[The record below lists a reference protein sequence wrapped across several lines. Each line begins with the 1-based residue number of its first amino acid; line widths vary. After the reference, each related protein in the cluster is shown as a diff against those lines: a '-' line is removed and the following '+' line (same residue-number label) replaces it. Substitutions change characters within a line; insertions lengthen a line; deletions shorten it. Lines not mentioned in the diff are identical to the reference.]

1 MEGNMKAF
9 SFDSVLLDK
18 IKTPSLVAKTSF
30 ATLPQVVKLV
40 DTFKT
45 KALKENQTFYRNILE
60 SDSEVTARKAYD
72 QFFGTLTRL
81 NAFYTAKYVDVLD
94 ENLKQLK
101 NEGDSRLINV
111 VNDYLKDFNGND
123 ILMEREMTQFVLD
136 DEIPC
141 SKNILT
147 SILHFFGD
155 NFYELSEEDARKL
168 LEITTNNQSKIIKR
182 AKAEIID
189 ADPDDIE
196 VKDLSRT
203 PDIFVGN
210 TSTVSFHKEDINK
223 CIEIVKSVRDDLEAN
238 LENARLINK
247 EYKKL
252 LNKVIQ
258 YRNSTK
264 IRVNSD
270 DYIRK
275 IERIIISMISEIWTY
290 HLTVY
295 AIKAQYICNNY
306 YQAKGILARISMMAN
321 EEFVDDT
328 VESVAVESTKF
339 LKEEAFKFTKLT
351 DAEILMNHITD
362 MKHNDLIM
370 DCCIKEAMILA
381 EGVDVENRLAA
392 LHEGAWDK
400 VKEFFNKIKEF
411 VMNLFDKVANWFDKF
426 FKSNKEY
433 IEKYKDQIDKQ
444 TAGFTTV
451 NMPNYKDGLARI
463 QENIT
468 PQFDAVINSAT
479 GMGDKDEDVDTAIN
493 NFRRTLIK
501 DYKDNDEWK
510 ESCNDYFKGG
520 KDSDKDYSANEINIR
535 YLADRVLE
543 IPKIV
548 DGLKKDKTT
557 AEQLFKSLESAI
569 AKAAAQD
576 NQNVKANANK
586 VQTDAKGTE
595 NKAIGST
602 TNTPSSLGTGNNN
615 AGSGPKVGGGT
626 TNTAE
631 SILYLYGDVFTEL
644 EIVQSN
650 TTTSNGNNGSNI
662 TSAGNATI
670 DKVKDGSVGPKV
682 AAKAQK
688 LCNKIASTYSTYYQ
702 CKYQMA
708 EKIMSDY
715 MKIIK
720 VHVSAYVNANNDAEK
735 AQENS

>member
-45 KALKENQTFYRNILE
+45 KALKETQTFYRNILE

-94 ENLKQLK
+94 DNLKRLN

-111 VNDYLKDFNGND
+111 VNEYLKDFNNND
-123 ILMEREMTQFVLD
+123 ILMEREMTQFKLD

-203 PDIFVGN
+203 PDIFVGE
-210 TSTVSFHKEDINK
+210 TTTKSFHKECVGK

-238 LENARLINK
+238 LDNARLINK

-306 YQAKGILARISMMAN
+306 YQAKGVLARISMMAN

-328 VESVAVESTKF
+328 VEAVAVESTKF

-381 EGVDVENRLAA
+381 EGVDVENRLMAV
-392 LHEGAWDK
+392 HEGAWDK
-400 VKEFFNKIKEF
+400 VKEFFNKIKTF
-411 VMNLFDKVANWFDKF
+411 VMNLFDKVSNWFDKF

-433 IEKYKDQIDKQ
+433 IEKYKDQIDKP

-451 NMPNYKDGLARI
+451 NMPDYAKGLERI
-463 QENIT
+463 MKPTTVQFSAVFGKEISTDKENDDIEAAVNT
-468 PQFDAVINSAT
+468 FRKSLLPDDANAY
-479 GMGDKDEDVDTAIN
+479 DPAKN
-493 NFRRTLIK
+493 
-501 DYKDNDEWK
+501 EWK
-510 ESCNDYFKGG
+510 EACNNYFTGG
-520 KDSDKDYSANEINIR
+520 ENSEKDYSPQDLNMR
-535 YLADRVLE
+535 TLADRILK
-543 IPKIV
+543 IPNLV
-548 DGLKKDKTT
+548 ENLKRDKTAT
-557 AEQLFKSLESAI
+557 ENGFKALESAI
-569 AKAAAQD
+569 NKQVSTL
-576 NQNVKANANK
+576 NNPPPANETK
-586 VQTDAKGTE
+586 QE
-595 NKAIGST
+595 NT
-602 TNTPSSLGTGNNN
+602 
-615 AGSGPKVGGGT
+615 
-626 TNTAE
+626 
-631 SILYLYGDVFTEL
+631 YLYGDVFAEGPGMTMDTNNAA
-644 EIVQSN
+644 SPASPTTS
-650 TTTSNGNNGSNI
+650 TTTTNGSIADASN
-662 TSAGNATI
+662 SAKATAATQ
-670 DKVKDGSVGPKV
+670 DKKG
-682 AAKAQK
+682 ATNAQK
-688 LCNKIASTYSTYYQ
+688 LVNKFASTVSTYYQ

-720 VHVSAYVNANNDAEK
+720 AHVSAYVNANNDSEK

>member
-30 ATLPQVVKLV
+30 ATLPQVVRLV

-94 ENLKQLK
+94 DNLKRLN

-111 VNDYLKDFNGND
+111 VNEYLKDFNNND
-123 ILMEREMTQFVLD
+123 ILMEREMTQFILD

-203 PDIFVGN
+203 PDIFVGE
-210 TSTVSFHKEDINK
+210 TTTKSFHKECVGK

-238 LENARLINK
+238 LDNARLINK

-306 YQAKGILARISMMAN
+306 YQAKGVLARISMMAN

-328 VESVAVESTKF
+328 VEAVAVESTKF

-400 VKEFFNKIKEF
+400 VKEFFNKIKTF

-433 IEKYKDQIDKQ
+433 IEKYKDQIDKP

-451 NMPNYKDGLARI
+451 NMPDYAKGLERI
-463 QENIT
+463 MKPTTVQFSAVFGKEISTDKENDDIEAAVNT
-468 PQFDAVINSAT
+468 FRKSLLPDDANAY
-479 GMGDKDEDVDTAIN
+479 DPAKN
-493 NFRRTLIK
+493 
-501 DYKDNDEWK
+501 EWK
-510 ESCNDYFKGG
+510 EACNNYFTGG
-520 KDSDKDYSANEINIR
+520 ENSEKDYSPQDLNMR
-535 YLADRVLE
+535 TLADRILK
-543 IPKIV
+543 IPNLV
-548 DGLKKDKTT
+548 ENLKRDKTAT
-557 AEQLFKSLESAI
+557 ENGFKALESAI
-569 AKAAAQD
+569 NKQVSTL
-576 NQNVKANANK
+576 NNPPPANETK
-586 VQTDAKGTE
+586 QE
-595 NKAIGST
+595 NT
-602 TNTPSSLGTGNNN
+602 
-615 AGSGPKVGGGT
+615 
-626 TNTAE
+626 
-631 SILYLYGDVFTEL
+631 YLYGDVFAEGPGMTMDTNNAA
-644 EIVQSN
+644 SPASPATS
-650 TTTSNGNNGSNI
+650 TTTTNGSIADASN
-662 TSAGNATI
+662 SAKATAATQ
-670 DKVKDGSVGPKV
+670 DKKG
-682 AAKAQK
+682 ATNAQK
-688 LCNKIASTYSTYYQ
+688 LVNKFASTVSTYYQ

-720 VHVSAYVNANNDAEK
+720 AHVSAYVNANNDSEK

>member
-18 IKTPSLVAKTSF
+18 INTPSLVAKTSF
-30 ATLPQVVKLV
+30 ATLPQVVRLV

-94 ENLKQLK
+94 DNLKRLN

-111 VNDYLKDFNGND
+111 VNEYLKDFNNND
-123 ILMEREMTQFVLD
+123 ILMEREMTQFILD

-203 PDIFVGN
+203 PDIFVGE
-210 TSTVSFHKEDINK
+210 TTTRSFHKECVGK

-238 LENARLINK
+238 LDNARLINK

-264 IRVNSD
+264 IRINSD

-306 YQAKGILARISMMAN
+306 NQAKGVLARISMMAN

-328 VESVAVESTKF
+328 VEAVAVESTKF

-381 EGVDVENRLAA
+381 EGVDVEARLTAV
-392 LHEGAWDK
+392 HEGAWDK
-400 VKEFFNKIKEF
+400 VKEFFNKIKTF
-411 VMNLFDKVANWFDKF
+411 VMALFDKVSNWFDKF
-426 FKSNKEY
+426 FKSNKDY
-433 IEKYKDQIDKQ
+433 IEKYKDQIDKP

-451 NMPNYKDGLARI
+451 NMPNYKEGLNRI
-463 QENIT
+463 QAAPNINFNGVISTANGMPENA
-468 PQFDAVINSAT
+468 DVDKVINDFRKT
-479 GMGDKDEDVDTAIN
+479 IIN
-493 NFRRTLIK
+493 E
-501 DYKDNDEWK
+501 YKDDDDWK
-510 ESCNDYFKGG
+510 ETCNNYFKGG
-520 KDSDKDYSANEINIR
+520 KDSDKDYSANEISIR
-535 YLADRVLE
+535 ELANQVLN

-548 DGLKKDKTT
+548 DNIKKDKSTSD
-557 AEQLFKSLESAI
+557 QLFKSLESAI
-569 AKAAAQD
+569 NKAASQQPA
-576 NQNVKANANK
+576 A
-586 VQTDAKGTE
+586 
-595 NKAIGST
+595 ST
-602 TNTPSSLGTGNNN
+602 TPADSANTSSTTSTPSTPAASPAQGAQHNST
-615 AGSGPKVGGGT
+615 
-626 TNTAE
+626 
-631 SILYLYGDVFTEL
+631 YLYGDVFS
-644 EIVQSN
+644 EIEIN
-650 TTTSNGNNGSNI
+650 KTNAPAAGATGSNSASI
-662 TSAGNATI
+662 TASGNQTI
-670 DKVKDGSVGPKV
+670 DNVKNGGVDSKTAVN
-682 AAKAQK
+682 AQK
-688 LCNKIASTYSTYYQ
+688 IVNRIASTYSTYMQ

-720 VHVSAYVNANNDAEK
+720 AHVSAYVNANNDSEK
-735 AQENS
+735 AQQSN

>member
-94 ENLKQLK
+94 DNLKRLN

-111 VNDYLKDFNGND
+111 VNEYLKDFNNND
-123 ILMEREMTQFVLD
+123 ILMEREMTQFILD

-203 PDIFVGN
+203 PDIFVGE
-210 TSTVSFHKEDINK
+210 TTTKSFHKECVGK

-238 LENARLINK
+238 LDNARLINK

-306 YQAKGILARISMMAN
+306 YQAKGVLARISMMAN

-328 VESVAVESTKF
+328 VEAVAVESTKF

-400 VKEFFNKIKEF
+400 VKEFFNKIKTF
-411 VMNLFDKVANWFDKF
+411 VMALFDKVSNWFDKF
-426 FKSNKEY
+426 FKSNKDY
-433 IEKYKDQIDKQ
+433 IEKYKDQIDKP

-451 NMPNYKDGLARI
+451 NMPNYKEGLNRI
-463 QENIT
+463 QAAPNIN
-468 PQFDAVINSAT
+468 FNGVINTAS
-479 GMGDKDEDVDTAIN
+479 GMAENADVDKVIN
-493 NFRRTLIK
+493 DFRKTIINE
-501 DYKDNDEWK
+501 YKDDDDWK
-510 ESCNDYFKGG
+510 ETCNNYFKGG
-520 KDSDKDYSANEINIR
+520 KDSDKDYSANEISIR
-535 YLADRVLE
+535 ELANQVLN

-548 DGLKKDKTT
+548 DNIKKDKSTSD
-557 AEQLFKSLESAI
+557 QMFKSLESAI
-569 AKAAAQD
+569 NKAASQQPA
-576 NQNVKANANK
+576 
-586 VQTDAKGTE
+586 
-595 NKAIGST
+595 ST
-602 TNTPSSLGTGNNN
+602 PADSSNTSSTPSAPASTPAAPAAAPAQGAQHNST
-615 AGSGPKVGGGT
+615 
-626 TNTAE
+626 
-631 SILYLYGDVFTEL
+631 YLYGDVFS
-644 EIVQSN
+644 EIE
-650 TTTSNGNNGSNI
+650 NNKTNAPAAGATGSNSASI
-662 TSAGNATI
+662 TASGNQTI
-670 DKVKDGSVGPKV
+670 DNVKNGGVD
-682 AAKAQK
+682 AKTAVNAQK
-688 LCNKIASTYSTYYQ
+688 IVNRIASTYSTYMQ

-720 VHVSAYVNANNDAEK
+720 AHVSAYVNANNNSEK
-735 AQENS
+735 AQQSN

>member
-9 SFDSVLLDK
+9 SFDSILLDK

-30 ATLPQVVKLV
+30 ATLPQVVRLV

-94 ENLKQLK
+94 ENIKRLN
-101 NEGDSRLINV
+101 NEGDSRLISV
-111 VNDYLKDFNGND
+111 VNEYLKDFNNND
-123 ILMEREMTQFVLD
+123 ILMEREMTQFILD

-203 PDIFVGN
+203 PDIFVGD
-210 TSTVSFHKEDINK
+210 TTTRSFHKECVGK

-238 LENARLINK
+238 LDNARLINK

-306 YQAKGILARISMMAN
+306 YQAKGVLARISMMAN

-328 VESVAVESTKF
+328 VEAVAVESTKF

-400 VKEFFNKIKEF
+400 VKEFFNKIKTF
-411 VMNLFDKVANWFDKF
+411 VMALFDKVSNWFDKF
-426 FKSNKEY
+426 FKSNKDY
-433 IEKYKDQIDKQ
+433 IEKYKDQIDKP

-451 NMPNYKDGLARI
+451 NMPNYKEGLNRI
-463 QENIT
+463 QAAPNINFNGVISTANGMPENA
-468 PQFDAVINSAT
+468 DVDKVINDFRKT
-479 GMGDKDEDVDTAIN
+479 IIN
-493 NFRRTLIK
+493 E
-501 DYKDNDEWK
+501 YKDDDDWK
-510 ESCNDYFKGG
+510 ETCNNYFKGG
-520 KDSDKDYSANEINIR
+520 KDSDKDYSANEISIR
-535 YLADRVLE
+535 ELANQVLN

-548 DGLKKDKTT
+548 DNIKKDKSTSD
-557 AEQLFKSLESAI
+557 QMFKSLESAI
-569 AKAAAQD
+569 NKAASQQPAP
-576 NQNVKANANK
+576 
-586 VQTDAKGTE
+586 QTQETKE
-595 NKAIGST
+595 ST
-602 TNTPSSLGTGNNN
+602 
-615 AGSGPKVGGGT
+615 
-626 TNTAE
+626 
-631 SILYLYGDVFTEL
+631 YLYGDVFIEL
-644 EIVQSN
+644 DIQ
-650 TTTSNGNNGSNI
+650 TTNAPAPGSTGGNSASI
-662 TSAGNATI
+662 TASGNQTI
-670 DKVKDGSVGPKV
+670 DNVKNGGVDSKTAVN
-682 AAKAQK
+682 AQK
-688 LCNKIASTYSTYYQ
+688 IVNRIASTYSTYLQ

-720 VHVSAYVNANNDAEK
+720 VHVSAYVNANNDSEK
-735 AQENS
+735 AQQSN

>member
-30 ATLPQVVKLV
+30 ATLPQVVRLV

-94 ENLKQLK
+94 DNLKRLN

-111 VNDYLKDFNGND
+111 VNEYLKDFNNND
-123 ILMEREMTQFVLD
+123 ILMEREMTQFILD

-182 AKAEIID
+182 AKAKIID

-203 PDIFVGN
+203 PDIFVGE
-210 TSTVSFHKEDINK
+210 TTTRSFHKECVGK

-238 LENARLINK
+238 LDNVRLINK

-306 YQAKGILARISMMAN
+306 YQAKGVLARISMMAN

-328 VESVAVESTKF
+328 VEAVAVESTKF

-381 EGVDVENRLAA
+381 EGVDVEARLTAV
-392 LHEGAWDK
+392 HEGAWDK
-400 VKEFFNKIKEF
+400 VKEFFNKIKTF
-411 VMNLFDKVANWFDKF
+411 VMNLFTKVENWFDKF
-426 FKSNKEY
+426 FKSNKDY
-433 IEKYKDQIDKQ
+433 IEKYKDQINKP

-451 NMPNYKDGLARI
+451 NMANYKDGLVRI
-463 QENIT
+463 QT
-468 PQFDAVINSAT
+468 PKVPNFNAVISDNVMNA
-479 GMGDKDEDVDTAIN
+479 GEDNTALEKVIDDFRKTLVD
-493 NFRRTLIK
+493 
-501 DYKDNDEWK
+501 DYKPGDEWK
-510 ESCNDYFKGG
+510 EACNNFFKGG
-520 KDSDKDYSANEINIR
+520 KDSERDYSTNEINIVD
-535 YLADRVLE
+535 LSNKVLE

-548 DGLKKDKTT
+548 DGIKKDKATSD
-557 AEQLFKSLESAI
+557 QLYKSLEAAI
-569 AKAAAQD
+569 NRLANATPKTESVYLYNENVFTEDTGAVINNTGSTAPGTTAAQSANSAD
-576 NQNVKANANK
+576 ITKAGNDTIKTVNDKANADK
-586 VQTDAKGTE
+586 PD
-595 NKAIGST
+595 NKAG
-602 TNTPSSLGTGNNN
+602 
-615 AGSGPKVGGGT
+615 
-626 TNTAE
+626 
-631 SILYLYGDVFTEL
+631 
-644 EIVQSN
+644 VQ
-650 TTTSNGNNGSNI
+650 
-662 TSAGNATI
+662 
-670 DKVKDGSVGPKV
+670 
-682 AAKAQK
+682 AQK
-688 LCNKIASTYSTYYQ
+688 VINKMASTMSTYYQ

-720 VHVSAYVNANNDAEK
+720 AHVSAYVNANNDSEK
-735 AQENS
+735 AQQSN

>member
-94 ENLKQLK
+94 DNLKRLN

-111 VNDYLKDFNGND
+111 VNEYLKDFNNND
-123 ILMEREMTQFVLD
+123 ILMEREMTQFILD

-203 PDIFVGN
+203 PDIFVGE
-210 TSTVSFHKEDINK
+210 TTTKSFHKECVGK
-223 CIEIVKSVRDDLEAN
+223 CIEIVRSVRDDLEAN
-238 LENARLINK
+238 LDNARLINK

-306 YQAKGILARISMMAN
+306 YQAKGVLARISMMAN

-328 VESVAVESTKF
+328 VEAVAVESTKF

-381 EGVDVENRLAA
+381 EGVDVEARLTAV
-392 LHEGAWDK
+392 HEGAWDK
-400 VKEFFNKIKEF
+400 VKEFFNKIKTF
-411 VMNLFDKVANWFDKF
+411 VMALFDKVSNWFDKF
-426 FKSNKEY
+426 FKSNKDY
-433 IEKYKDQIDKQ
+433 IEKYKDQIDKP

-451 NMPNYKDGLARI
+451 NMPNYKEGLNRI
-463 QENIT
+463 QAAPNINFNGVISTANGMPENV
-468 PQFDAVINSAT
+468 DVDKVINDFRKT
-479 GMGDKDEDVDTAIN
+479 IIN
-493 NFRRTLIK
+493 E
-501 DYKDNDEWK
+501 YKDDDDWK
-510 ESCNDYFKGG
+510 ETCNNYFKGG
-520 KDSDKDYSANEINIR
+520 KDSDKDYSANEISIR
-535 YLADRVLE
+535 ELANQVLN

-548 DGLKKDKTT
+548 DNIKKDKSTSD
-557 AEQLFKSLESAI
+557 QMFKSLESAI
-569 AKAAAQD
+569 NKAASQQPAP
-576 NQNVKANANK
+576 
-586 VQTDAKGTE
+586 QTQETKE
-595 NKAIGST
+595 ST
-602 TNTPSSLGTGNNN
+602 
-615 AGSGPKVGGGT
+615 
-626 TNTAE
+626 
-631 SILYLYGDVFTEL
+631 YLYGDVFSEFEL
-644 EIVQSN
+644 NQTN
-650 TTTSNGNNGSNI
+650 APAPGATGSNSASI
-662 TSAGNATI
+662 TASGNQTI
-670 DKVKDGSVGPKV
+670 DNVKNGGVD
-682 AAKAQK
+682 AKTAVNAQK
-688 LCNKIASTYSTYYQ
+688 IVNRIASTYSTYLQ

-720 VHVSAYVNANNDAEK
+720 AHVSAYVNANNDSEK
-735 AQENS
+735 AQQSN

>member
-18 IKTPSLVAKTSF
+18 INTPSLVAKTSF
-30 ATLPQVVKLV
+30 ATLPQVVRLV

-94 ENLKQLK
+94 DNLKRLN

-111 VNDYLKDFNGND
+111 VNEYLKDFNNND

-203 PDIFVGN
+203 PDIFVGE
-210 TSTVSFHKEDINK
+210 TTTRSFHKECVGK
-223 CIEIVKSVRDDLEAN
+223 CIEIVKSVCDDLEAN
-238 LENARLINK
+238 LDNARLINK

-306 YQAKGILARISMMAN
+306 YQAKGVLARISMMAN

-328 VESVAVESTKF
+328 VEAVAVESTKF

-381 EGVDVENRLAA
+381 EGVDVEARLTAV
-392 LHEGAWDK
+392 HEGAWDK
-400 VKEFFNKIKEF
+400 VKEFFNKIKTF
-411 VMNLFDKVANWFDKF
+411 VMALFDKVSNWFDKF
-426 FKSNKEY
+426 FKSNKDY
-433 IEKYKDQIDKQ
+433 IEKYKDQIDKP

-451 NMPNYKDGLARI
+451 NMPNYKEGLNRI
-463 QENIT
+463 QAAPNINFNGVISTANGMPENA
-468 PQFDAVINSAT
+468 DVDKVINDFRKT
-479 GMGDKDEDVDTAIN
+479 IIN
-493 NFRRTLIK
+493 E
-501 DYKDNDEWK
+501 YKDDDDWK
-510 ESCNDYFKGG
+510 ETCNNYFKGG
-520 KDSDKDYSANEINIR
+520 KDSDKDYSANEISIR
-535 YLADRVLE
+535 ELANQVLN

-548 DGLKKDKTT
+548 DNIKKDKSTSD
-557 AEQLFKSLESAI
+557 QLFKSLESAI
-569 AKAAAQD
+569 NKAASQQPASTP
-576 NQNVKANANK
+576 
-586 VQTDAKGTE
+586 TDSS
-595 NKAIGST
+595 N
-602 TNTPSSLGTGNNN
+602 TNSTPSAPTSTPAVPAAAPAQGAQHNST
-615 AGSGPKVGGGT
+615 
-626 TNTAE
+626 
-631 SILYLYGDVFTEL
+631 YLYGDVFS
-644 EIVQSN
+644 EIEIN
-650 TTTSNGNNGSNI
+650 KTNAPAAGATGSNSASI
-662 TSAGNATI
+662 TASGNQTI
-670 DKVKDGSVGPKV
+670 DNVKNGGVDSKTAVN
-682 AAKAQK
+682 AQK
-688 LCNKIASTYSTYYQ
+688 IVNRIASTYSTYMQ

-720 VHVSAYVNANNDAEK
+720 AHVSAYVNANNDSEK
-735 AQENS
+735 AQQAN

>member
-94 ENLKQLK
+94 DNLKRLN

-111 VNDYLKDFNGND
+111 VNEYLKDFNNND
-123 ILMEREMTQFVLD
+123 ILMEREMTQFILD

-203 PDIFVGN
+203 PDIFVGE
-210 TSTVSFHKEDINK
+210 TTTKSFHKECVGK

-238 LENARLINK
+238 LDNARLINK

-306 YQAKGILARISMMAN
+306 YQAKGVLARISMMAN

-328 VESVAVESTKF
+328 VEAVAVESTKF

-381 EGVDVENRLAA
+381 EGVDVEARLTAV
-392 LHEGAWDK
+392 HEGAWDK
-400 VKEFFNKIKEF
+400 VKEFFNKIKAF
-411 VMNLFDKVANWFDKF
+411 VVALFDKVSNWFDKF
-426 FKSNKEY
+426 FKSNKDY
-433 IEKYKDQIDKQ
+433 IEKYKDQIDKP

-451 NMPNYKDGLARI
+451 NMPNYKEGLNRI
-463 QENIT
+463 QAAPNINFNGVISTANGMPENA
-468 PQFDAVINSAT
+468 DVDKVINDFRKT
-479 GMGDKDEDVDTAIN
+479 IIN
-493 NFRRTLIK
+493 E
-501 DYKDNDEWK
+501 YKDDDDWK
-510 ESCNDYFKGG
+510 ETCNNYFKGG
-520 KDSDKDYSANEINIR
+520 KDSDKDYSANEISIR
-535 YLADRVLE
+535 ELANQVLN

-548 DGLKKDKTT
+548 DNIKKDKSTSD
-557 AEQLFKSLESAI
+557 QLFKSLESAI
-569 AKAAAQD
+569 NKAASQQPA
-576 NQNVKANANK
+576 A
-586 VQTDAKGTE
+586 
-595 NKAIGST
+595 ST
-602 TNTPSSLGTGNNN
+602 TPADSTNTSSTASTPSTPAAAPAQGAQHNST
-615 AGSGPKVGGGT
+615 
-626 TNTAE
+626 
-631 SILYLYGDVFTEL
+631 YLYGDVFS
-644 EIVQSN
+644 EIEIN
-650 TTTSNGNNGSNI
+650 KTNAPAAGATGSNSASI
-662 TSAGNATI
+662 TASGNQTI
-670 DKVKDGSVGPKV
+670 DNVKNGGVDSKTAVN
-682 AAKAQK
+682 AQK
-688 LCNKIASTYSTYYQ
+688 IVNRIASTYSTYMQ

-720 VHVSAYVNANNDAEK
+720 AHVSAYVNANNDSEK
-735 AQENS
+735 AQQAN

>member
-94 ENLKQLK
+94 DNLKRLN

-111 VNDYLKDFNGND
+111 VNEYLKDFNNND
-123 ILMEREMTQFVLD
+123 ILMEREMTQFILD

-203 PDIFVGN
+203 PDIFVGE
-210 TSTVSFHKEDINK
+210 TTTKSFHKECVGK
-223 CIEIVKSVRDDLEAN
+223 CIEIVRSVRDDLEAN
-238 LENARLINK
+238 LDNARLINK

-306 YQAKGILARISMMAN
+306 YQAKGVLARISMMAN

-328 VESVAVESTKF
+328 VEAVAVESTKF

-400 VKEFFNKIKEF
+400 VKEFFNKIKAF
-411 VMNLFDKVANWFDKF
+411 VVALFDKVSNWFDKF
-426 FKSNKEY
+426 FKSNKDY
-433 IEKYKDQIDKQ
+433 IEKYKDQIDKP

-451 NMPNYKDGLARI
+451 NMPNYKEGLNRI
-463 QENIT
+463 QAAPNINFNGVISTANGMPENA
-468 PQFDAVINSAT
+468 DVDKVINDFRKT
-479 GMGDKDEDVDTAIN
+479 IIN
-493 NFRRTLIK
+493 E
-501 DYKDNDEWK
+501 YKDDDDWK
-510 ESCNDYFKGG
+510 ETCNNYFKGG
-520 KDSDKDYSANEINIR
+520 KDSDKDYSANEISIR
-535 YLADRVLE
+535 ELANQVLN

-548 DGLKKDKTT
+548 DNIKKDKSTSD
-557 AEQLFKSLESAI
+557 QLFKSLESAI
-569 AKAAAQD
+569 NKAASQQPA
-576 NQNVKANANK
+576 A
-586 VQTDAKGTE
+586 
-595 NKAIGST
+595 ST
-602 TNTPSSLGTGNNN
+602 TPADSTNTSSTTSTPS
-615 AGSGPKVGGGT
+615 T
-626 TNTAE
+626 TAAAPAQGAQHNST
-631 SILYLYGDVFTEL
+631 YLYGDVFS
-644 EIVQSN
+644 EIEIN
-650 TTTSNGNNGSNI
+650 KTNAPAAGATGSNSASI
-662 TSAGNATI
+662 TASGNQTI
-670 DKVKDGSVGPKV
+670 DNVKNGGVD
-682 AAKAQK
+682 AKTAVNAQK
-688 LCNKIASTYSTYYQ
+688 IVNRIASTYSTYMQ

-720 VHVSAYVNANNDAEK
+720 AHVSAYVNANNDSEK
-735 AQENS
+735 AQQSN

>member
-94 ENLKQLK
+94 DNLKQLK

-238 LENARLINK
+238 LDNARLINK

-306 YQAKGILARISMMAN
+306 NQAKGVLARISMMAN

-328 VESVAVESTKF
+328 VEAVAVESTKF

-400 VKEFFNKIKEF
+400 VKEFFNKIKTF
-411 VMNLFDKVANWFDKF
+411 VMNLFDKVSNWFDKF

-433 IEKYKDQIDKQ
+433 IEKYKDQIDKP

-451 NMPNYKDGLARI
+451 NMPDYAKGLERI
-463 QENIT
+463 MKPTTVQFSAVFGKEISTDKENDDIEAAVNT
-468 PQFDAVINSAT
+468 FRKSLLPDDANAY
-479 GMGDKDEDVDTAIN
+479 DPAKN
-493 NFRRTLIK
+493 
-501 DYKDNDEWK
+501 EWK
-510 ESCNDYFKGG
+510 EACNNYFTGG
-520 KDSDKDYSANEINIR
+520 ENSEKDYSPQDLNMR
-535 YLADRVLE
+535 TLADRILK
-543 IPKIV
+543 IPNLV
-548 DGLKKDKTT
+548 ENLKRDKTAT
-557 AEQLFKSLESAI
+557 ENGFKALESAI
-569 AKAAAQD
+569 NKQVSTL
-576 NQNVKANANK
+576 NNPPPANETK
-586 VQTDAKGTE
+586 QE
-595 NKAIGST
+595 NT
-602 TNTPSSLGTGNNN
+602 
-615 AGSGPKVGGGT
+615 
-626 TNTAE
+626 
-631 SILYLYGDVFTEL
+631 YLYGDVFAEGPGMTMDTNNAA
-644 EIVQSN
+644 SPASPATS
-650 TTTSNGNNGSNI
+650 TTTTNGSIADASN
-662 TSAGNATI
+662 SAKATAATQ
-670 DKVKDGSVGPKV
+670 DKKG
-682 AAKAQK
+682 ATNAQK
-688 LCNKIASTYSTYYQ
+688 LVNKFASTVSTYYQ

-720 VHVSAYVNANNDAEK
+720 AHVSAYVNANNDSEK

>member
-30 ATLPQVVKLV
+30 ATLPQVVRLV

-94 ENLKQLK
+94 DNLKRLN

-111 VNDYLKDFNGND
+111 VNEYLKDFNNND

-203 PDIFVGN
+203 PDIFVGE
-210 TSTVSFHKEDINK
+210 TTTRSFHKECVGK

-238 LENARLINK
+238 LDNARLINK

-306 YQAKGILARISMMAN
+306 YQAKGVLARISMMAN

-328 VESVAVESTKF
+328 IEAVAVESTKF

-381 EGVDVENRLAA
+381 EGVDVEARLTAV
-392 LHEGAWDK
+392 HEGAWDK
-400 VKEFFNKIKEF
+400 VKEFFNKIKTF
-411 VMNLFDKVANWFDKF
+411 VMNLFDKVSNWFDKF
-426 FKSNKEY
+426 FKSNKDY
-433 IEKYKDQIDKQ
+433 IEKYKDQIDKP

-451 NMPNYKDGLARI
+451 NMPNYKEGLNRI
-463 QENIT
+463 QAAPNINFNGVISTANGMPENA
-468 PQFDAVINSAT
+468 DVDKVINDFRKT
-479 GMGDKDEDVDTAIN
+479 IIN
-493 NFRRTLIK
+493 E
-501 DYKDNDEWK
+501 YKDDDDWK
-510 ESCNDYFKGG
+510 ETCNNYFKGG
-520 KDSDKDYSANEINIR
+520 KDSDKDYSANEISIR
-535 YLADRVLE
+535 ELANQVLN

-548 DGLKKDKTT
+548 DNIKKDKSTSD
-557 AEQLFKSLESAI
+557 QLFKSLESAI
-569 AKAAAQD
+569 NKAASQQPA
-576 NQNVKANANK
+576 A
-586 VQTDAKGTE
+586 
-595 NKAIGST
+595 ST
-602 TNTPSSLGTGNNN
+602 TPTDSTNTSSTASTPSTPAAAPAQGAQHNST
-615 AGSGPKVGGGT
+615 
-626 TNTAE
+626 
-631 SILYLYGDVFTEL
+631 YLYGDVFS
-644 EIVQSN
+644 EIEIN
-650 TTTSNGNNGSNI
+650 KTNAPAAGATGSNSASI
-662 TSAGNATI
+662 TASGNQTI
-670 DKVKDGSVGPKV
+670 DNVKNGGVDSKTAVN
-682 AAKAQK
+682 AQK
-688 LCNKIASTYSTYYQ
+688 IVNRIASTYSTYMQ

-720 VHVSAYVNANNDAEK
+720 AHVSAYVNANNDSEK
-735 AQENS
+735 AQQAN

>member
-72 QFFGTLTRL
+72 QFFSTLTRL

-196 VKDLSRT
+196 VKDLSKT
-203 PDIFVGN
+203 PDIFVGS

-223 CIEIVKSVRDDLEAN
+223 CIETVKSVRDDLEAN
-238 LENARLINK
+238 LDNARLINK

-290 HLTVY
+290 HLTIY

-306 YQAKGILARISMMAN
+306 YQAKGVLARISMMAN

-328 VESVAVESTKF
+328 VEAVAVESTKF

-411 VMNLFDKVANWFDKF
+411 VMNLFDKVSNWFDKF

-433 IEKYKDQIDKQ
+433 IEKYKDQIDKP

-451 NMPNYKDGLARI
+451 NMPDYAKGLERI
-463 QENIT
+463 MKPTTVQFSAVFGKEISTDKENDDIEAAVNT
-468 PQFDAVINSAT
+468 FRKSLLPDDANAY
-479 GMGDKDEDVDTAIN
+479 DPAKN
-493 NFRRTLIK
+493 
-501 DYKDNDEWK
+501 EWK
-510 ESCNDYFKGG
+510 EACNNYFTGG
-520 KDSDKDYSANEINIR
+520 ENSEKDYSPQDLNMR
-535 YLADRVLE
+535 TLADRILK
-543 IPKIV
+543 IPNLV
-548 DGLKKDKTT
+548 ENLKRDKTAT
-557 AEQLFKSLESAI
+557 ENGFKALESAI
-569 AKAAAQD
+569 NKQVSTL
-576 NQNVKANANK
+576 NNPPPANETK
-586 VQTDAKGTE
+586 QE
-595 NKAIGST
+595 NT
-602 TNTPSSLGTGNNN
+602 
-615 AGSGPKVGGGT
+615 
-626 TNTAE
+626 
-631 SILYLYGDVFTEL
+631 YLYGDVFAEGPGMTMDTNNAA
-644 EIVQSN
+644 SPASPATS
-650 TTTSNGNNGSNI
+650 TTTTNGSIADASN
-662 TSAGNATI
+662 SAKATAATQ
-670 DKVKDGSVGPKV
+670 DKKG
-682 AAKAQK
+682 ATNAQK
-688 LCNKIASTYSTYYQ
+688 LVNKFASTVSTYYQ

-720 VHVSAYVNANNDAEK
+720 AHVSAYVNANNDSEK

>member
-238 LENARLINK
+238 LDNARLINK

-264 IRVNSD
+264 IHVNSD

-306 YQAKGILARISMMAN
+306 NQAKGVLARISMRAN

-328 VESVAVESTKF
+328 VEAVAVESTKF
-339 LKEEAFKFTKLT
+339 LKEESFKFTKLT

-400 VKEFFNKIKEF
+400 VKEFFNKIKTF
-411 VMNLFDKVANWFDKF
+411 VMNLFDKVSNWFDKF

-433 IEKYKDQIDKQ
+433 IEKYKDQISKP

-451 NMPNYKDGLARI
+451 NMPNYKEGLNRI
-463 QENIT
+463 QTPPNI
-468 PQFDAVINSAT
+468 QFDTVINTAT
-479 GMGDKDEDVDTAIN
+479 KMEENSDVDQVIN
-493 NFRRTLIK
+493 NFRKGIIS
-501 DYKDNDEWK
+501 DYKDTDEWK
-510 ESCNDYFKGG
+510 ETCNDYFQGG
-520 KDSDKDYSANEINIR
+520 KDSDKDYSANEISVSA
-535 YLADRVLE
+535 LAEQVLA

-548 DGLKKDKTT
+548 DNIKKDKATSDK
-557 AEQLFKSLESAI
+557 LFKSLDSAI
-569 AKAAAQD
+569 NKAASQQPA
-576 NQNVKANANK
+576 A
-586 VQTDAKGTE
+586 
-595 NKAIGST
+595 ST
-602 TNTPSSLGTGNNN
+602 TNTDSTN
-615 AGSGPKVGGGT
+615 AGSNTPATPAASPDGKV
-626 TNTAE
+626 E
-631 SILYLYGDVFTEL
+631 STYLYGDVFSEFEL
-644 EIVQSN
+644 NQTN
-650 TTTSNGNNGSNI
+650 APAPGTTGSNSAAI
-662 TSAGNATI
+662 TAAGNKTI
-670 DKVKDGSVGPKV
+670 DNVKNGGVDSKTAVN
-682 AAKAQK
+682 AQK
-688 LCNKIASTYSTYYQ
+688 IVNRIASTYSTYLQ
-702 CKYQMA
+702 CKYQTA

-720 VHVSAYVNANNDAEK
+720 AHVSAYVNANNDAEK

>member
-94 ENLKQLK
+94 ENIKRLN

-111 VNDYLKDFNGND
+111 VNEYLKDFNGND
-123 ILMEREMTQFVLD
+123 ILMEREMTQFILD

-203 PDIFVGN
+203 PDIFVGE
-210 TSTVSFHKEDINK
+210 TTTKSFHKECVGK
-223 CIEIVKSVRDDLEAN
+223 CIEIVRSVRDDLEAN
-238 LENARLINK
+238 LDNARLINK

-306 YQAKGILARISMMAN
+306 YQAKGVLARISMMAN

-328 VESVAVESTKF
+328 VEAVAVESTKF

-381 EGVDVENRLAA
+381 EGVDVEARLTAV
-392 LHEGAWDK
+392 HEGAWDK
-400 VKEFFNKIKEF
+400 VKEFFNKIKTF
-411 VMNLFDKVANWFDKF
+411 VMALFDKVSNWFDKF
-426 FKSNKEY
+426 FKSNKDY
-433 IEKYKDQIDKQ
+433 IEKYKDQIDKP

-451 NMPNYKDGLARI
+451 NMPNYKEGLNRI
-463 QENIT
+463 QAAPNINFNGVISTANGMPENA
-468 PQFDAVINSAT
+468 DVDKVINDFRKT
-479 GMGDKDEDVDTAIN
+479 IIN
-493 NFRRTLIK
+493 E
-501 DYKDNDEWK
+501 YKDDDDWK
-510 ESCNDYFKGG
+510 ETCNNYFKGG
-520 KDSDKDYSANEINIR
+520 KDSDKDYSANEISIR
-535 YLADRVLE
+535 ELANQVLN

-548 DGLKKDKTT
+548 DNIKKDKSTSD
-557 AEQLFKSLESAI
+557 QMFKSLESAI
-569 AKAAAQD
+569 NKAASQQPA
-576 NQNVKANANK
+576 
-586 VQTDAKGTE
+586 
-595 NKAIGST
+595 ST
-602 TNTPSSLGTGNNN
+602 PADSSNTSSTPSAPASTPAAPAAPAQGAQHNST
-615 AGSGPKVGGGT
+615 
-626 TNTAE
+626 
-631 SILYLYGDVFTEL
+631 YLYGDVFSEFEL
-644 EIVQSN
+644 NQTN
-650 TTTSNGNNGSNI
+650 APAPGATGSNSASI
-662 TSAGNATI
+662 TASGNQTI
-670 DKVKDGSVGPKV
+670 DNVKNGGVD
-682 AAKAQK
+682 AKTAVNAQK
-688 LCNKIASTYSTYYQ
+688 IVNRIASTYSTYMQ

-720 VHVSAYVNANNDAEK
+720 AHVSAYVNANNDSEK
-735 AQENS
+735 AQQSN

>member
-9 SFDSVLLDK
+9 SFDSILLNK
-18 IKTPSLVAKTSF
+18 INTPSLVAKTSF
-30 ATLPQVVKLV
+30 ATLPQVVRLV

-45 KALKENQTFYRNILE
+45 KAMKETQTFYRNLLE
-60 SDSEVTARKAYD
+60 SESEVTARKAYD

-81 NAFYTAKYVDVLD
+81 NSFYSDKYVEVLD
-94 ENLKQLK
+94 YNIKRLS

-123 ILMEREMTQFVLD
+123 ILMEAEVTEFKLD

-147 SILHFFGD
+147 DILHFFGD
-155 NFYELSEEDARKL
+155 NFYELSEDDARKL

-203 PDIFVGN
+203 PDIFVGK
-210 TSTVSFHKEDINK
+210 TTTKSFHKECVGK

-238 LENARLINK
+238 LDNARLINK

-264 IRVNSD
+264 ISVGGD

-306 YQAKGILARISMMAN
+306 YQAKGFLAHIAGMAN
-321 EEFVDDT
+321 EEFVDDR
-328 VESVAVESTKF
+328 VEAVAVESAKF
-339 LKEEAFKFTKLT
+339 LKEQQAFKFSKLT
-351 DAEILMNHITD
+351 DSEILMNHITD

-370 DCCIKEAMILA
+370 DCCIKEAMVLA

-392 LHEGAWDK
+392 IHEGAWDK

-411 VMNLFDKVANWFDKF
+411 VMGLFDKVSNWFDKF

-433 IEKYKDQIDKQ
+433 LDKYKDQLSKP

-451 NMPNYKDGLARI
+451 NMPNYKEGLNRI
-463 QENIT
+463 QTPPNIN
-468 PQFDAVINSAT
+468 FDAVIMTATKMEENS
-479 GMGDKDEDVDTAIN
+479 DVDQVIN
-493 NFRRTLIK
+493 NFRKDIIP
-501 DYKDNDEWK
+501 DYKDTDEWK
-510 ESCNDYFKGG
+510 ETCNDYFQGG
-520 KDSDKDYSANEINIR
+520 KDSDKDYSANEISISA
-535 YLADRVLE
+535 LAEQVLA

-548 DGLKKDKTT
+548 DNIKKDKATSDKV
-557 AEQLFKSLESAI
+557 FKSLDSAI
-569 AKAAAQD
+569 NKAASQ
-576 NQNVKANANK
+576 QPQQ
-586 VQTDAKGTE
+586 QTDANNSAAAKPATTTTSSPAGNGT
-595 NKAIGST
+595 
-602 TNTPSSLGTGNNN
+602 PQ
-615 AGSGPKVGGGT
+615 GGGT
-626 TNTAE
+626 NGGTNTTQPE
-631 SILYLYGDVFTEL
+631 GG
-644 EIVQSN
+644 Q
-650 TTTSNGNNGSNI
+650 
-662 TSAGNATI
+662 
-670 DKVKDGSVGPKV
+670 
-682 AAKAQK
+682 
-688 LCNKIASTYSTYYQ
+688 
-702 CKYQMA
+702 
-708 EKIMSDY
+708 
-715 MKIIK
+715 
-720 VHVSAYVNANNDAEK
+720 
-735 AQENS
+735 

>member
-30 ATLPQVVKLV
+30 ATLPQVVRLV

-94 ENLKQLK
+94 DNLKRLN

-111 VNDYLKDFNGND
+111 VNEYLKDFNNND
-123 ILMEREMTQFVLD
+123 ILMEREMTQFILD

-203 PDIFVGN
+203 PDIFVGE
-210 TSTVSFHKEDINK
+210 TTTRSFHKECVGK

-238 LENARLINK
+238 LDNTRLINK

-306 YQAKGILARISMMAN
+306 YQAKGVLARISMMAN

-328 VESVAVESTKF
+328 VEAVAVESTKF

-351 DAEILMNHITD
+351 DAEVLMNHITD

-400 VKEFFNKIKEF
+400 VKEFFNKIKTF
-411 VMNLFDKVANWFDKF
+411 VMALFDKVSNWFDKF
-426 FKSNKEY
+426 FKSNKDY
-433 IEKYKDQIDKQ
+433 IEKYKDQIDKP

-451 NMPNYKDGLARI
+451 NMPNYKEGLNRI
-463 QENIT
+463 QAAPNINFNGVISTANGMPENA
-468 PQFDAVINSAT
+468 DVDKVINDFRKT
-479 GMGDKDEDVDTAIN
+479 IIN
-493 NFRRTLIK
+493 E
-501 DYKDNDEWK
+501 YKDDDDWK
-510 ESCNDYFKGG
+510 ETCNNYFKGG
-520 KDSDKDYSANEINIR
+520 KDSDKDYSANEISIR
-535 YLADRVLE
+535 ELANQVLN

-548 DGLKKDKTT
+548 DNIKKDKSTSD
-557 AEQLFKSLESAI
+557 QLFKSLESAI
-569 AKAAAQD
+569 NKAASQQPA
-576 NQNVKANANK
+576 A
-586 VQTDAKGTE
+586 
-595 NKAIGST
+595 ST
-602 TNTPSSLGTGNNN
+602 TPADSTNTSSTASTPSTPAASPAQGVQNN
-615 AGSGPKVGGGT
+615 ST
-626 TNTAE
+626 
-631 SILYLYGDVFTEL
+631 YLYGDVFS
-644 EIVQSN
+644 EIEINKTNAPAAGATGSN
-650 TTTSNGNNGSNI
+650 SASITTSGNQ
-662 TSAGNATI
+662 TI
-670 DKVKDGSVGPKV
+670 DNVKNGGVDSKTAVN
-682 AAKAQK
+682 AQK
-688 LCNKIASTYSTYYQ
+688 IVNRIASTYSTYMQ

-720 VHVSAYVNANNDAEK
+720 AHVSAYVNANNDSEK
-735 AQENS
+735 AQQAN

>member
-94 ENLKQLK
+94 DNLKRLN

-111 VNDYLKDFNGND
+111 VNEYLKDFNNND
-123 ILMEREMTQFVLD
+123 ILMEREMTQFILD

-203 PDIFVGN
+203 PDIFVGE
-210 TSTVSFHKEDINK
+210 TTTKSFHKECVGK

-238 LENARLINK
+238 LDNARLINK

-306 YQAKGILARISMMAN
+306 YQAKGVLARISMMAN

-328 VESVAVESTKF
+328 VEAVAVESTKF

-381 EGVDVENRLAA
+381 EGVDVESRLTAV
-392 LHEGAWDK
+392 HEGAWDK
-400 VKEFFNKIKEF
+400 VKEFFNKIKTF
-411 VMNLFDKVANWFDKF
+411 VMNLFDKVSNWFDKF

-433 IEKYKDQIDKQ
+433 IEKYKDQIDKP

-451 NMPNYKDGLARI
+451 NMPDYAKGLERI
-463 QENIT
+463 MKPTTVQFSAVFGKEISTDKENDDIEAAVNT
-468 PQFDAVINSAT
+468 FRKSLLPDDANAY
-479 GMGDKDEDVDTAIN
+479 DPAKN
-493 NFRRTLIK
+493 
-501 DYKDNDEWK
+501 EWK
-510 ESCNDYFKGG
+510 EACNNYFTGG
-520 KDSDKDYSANEINIR
+520 ENSEKDYSPQDLNMR
-535 YLADRVLE
+535 TLADRILK
-543 IPKIV
+543 IPNLV
-548 DGLKKDKTT
+548 ENLKRDKTAT
-557 AEQLFKSLESAI
+557 ENGFKALESAI
-569 AKAAAQD
+569 NKQVSTL
-576 NQNVKANANK
+576 NNPPPANETK
-586 VQTDAKGTE
+586 QE
-595 NKAIGST
+595 NT
-602 TNTPSSLGTGNNN
+602 
-615 AGSGPKVGGGT
+615 
-626 TNTAE
+626 
-631 SILYLYGDVFTEL
+631 YLYGDVFAEGPGMTMDTNNAA
-644 EIVQSN
+644 SPASPATS
-650 TTTSNGNNGSNI
+650 TTTTNGSIADASN
-662 TSAGNATI
+662 SAKATAATQ
-670 DKVKDGSVGPKV
+670 DKKG
-682 AAKAQK
+682 ATNAQK
-688 LCNKIASTYSTYYQ
+688 LVNKFASTVSTYYQ

-720 VHVSAYVNANNDAEK
+720 AHVSAYVNANNAEK

>member
-30 ATLPQVVKLV
+30 ATLPQVVRLV

-94 ENLKQLK
+94 DNLKRLN

-111 VNDYLKDFNGND
+111 VNEYLKDFNNND
-123 ILMEREMTQFVLD
+123 ILMEREMTQFILD

-196 VKDLSRT
+196 VKDLSKT
-203 PDIFVGN
+203 PDIFVGS

-238 LENARLINK
+238 LDNARLINK

-306 YQAKGILARISMMAN
+306 YQAKGVLARISMMAN

-328 VESVAVESTKF
+328 VEAVAVESTKF

-381 EGVDVENRLAA
+381 EGVDVENRLAT

-400 VKEFFNKIKEF
+400 VKEFFNKIKTF
-411 VMNLFDKVANWFDKF
+411 VMALFDKVSNWFDKF
-426 FKSNKEY
+426 FKSNKDY
-433 IEKYKDQIDKQ
+433 IEKYKDQIDKP

-451 NMPNYKDGLARI
+451 NMPNYKEGLNRI
-463 QENIT
+463 QAAPNINFNGVISTANGMPENA
-468 PQFDAVINSAT
+468 DVDKVINDFRKT
-479 GMGDKDEDVDTAIN
+479 IIN
-493 NFRRTLIK
+493 E
-501 DYKDNDEWK
+501 YKDDDDWK
-510 ESCNDYFKGG
+510 ETCNNYFKGG
-520 KDSDKDYSANEINIR
+520 KDSDKDYSANEISIR
-535 YLADRVLE
+535 ELANQVLN

-548 DGLKKDKTT
+548 DNIKKDKSTSD
-557 AEQLFKSLESAI
+557 QLFKSLESAI
-569 AKAAAQD
+569 NKAASQQPA
-576 NQNVKANANK
+576 A
-586 VQTDAKGTE
+586 
-595 NKAIGST
+595 ST
-602 TNTPSSLGTGNNN
+602 TNTDSNSTSSTGSNNSATPAASP
-615 AGSGPKVGGGT
+615 AGNPT
-626 TNTAE
+626 E
-631 SILYLYGDVFTEL
+631 STYLYGDVFSEFEL
-644 EIVQSN
+644 NQTN
-650 TTTSNGNNGSNI
+650 APTPGATGSNSSTI
-662 TSAGNATI
+662 TNAGNQTI
-670 DKVKDGSVGPKV
+670 DNVKNGGVDSKTAVN
-682 AAKAQK
+682 AQK
-688 LCNKIASTYSTYYQ
+688 IVNRIASTYSTYMQ

-720 VHVSAYVNANNDAEK
+720 AHVSAYVNANNDSEK
-735 AQENS
+735 AQQAN

>member
-30 ATLPQVVKLV
+30 ATLPQVVRLV

-94 ENLKQLK
+94 DNLKRLN

-111 VNDYLKDFNGND
+111 VNEYLKDFNNND

-203 PDIFVGN
+203 PDIFVGE
-210 TSTVSFHKEDINK
+210 TTTKSFHKECVGK

-238 LENARLINK
+238 LDNARLINK

-306 YQAKGILARISMMAN
+306 YQAKGVLARISMMAN

-328 VESVAVESTKF
+328 VEAVAVESTKF

-381 EGVDVENRLAA
+381 EGVDVEARLTTV
-392 LHEGAWDK
+392 HEGAWDK
-400 VKEFFNKIKEF
+400 VKEFFNKIKTF
-411 VMNLFDKVANWFDKF
+411 VMALFDKVSNWFDKF
-426 FKSNKEY
+426 FKSNKDY
-433 IEKYKDQIDKQ
+433 IEKYKDQIDKP

-451 NMPNYKDGLARI
+451 NMPNYKEGLNRI
-463 QENIT
+463 QAAPNINFNGVISTANGMPENA
-468 PQFDAVINSAT
+468 DVDKVINDFRKT
-479 GMGDKDEDVDTAIN
+479 IIN
-493 NFRRTLIK
+493 E
-501 DYKDNDEWK
+501 YKDDDDWK
-510 ESCNDYFKGG
+510 ETCNNYFKGG
-520 KDSDKDYSANEINIR
+520 KDSDKDYSANEISIR
-535 YLADRVLE
+535 ELANQVLN

-548 DGLKKDKTT
+548 DNIKKDKSTSD
-557 AEQLFKSLESAI
+557 QLFKSLESAI
-569 AKAAAQD
+569 NKAASQQPA
-576 NQNVKANANK
+576 A
-586 VQTDAKGTE
+586 
-595 NKAIGST
+595 ST
-602 TNTPSSLGTGNNN
+602 TNTDS
-615 AGSGPKVGGGT
+615 
-626 TNTAE
+626 TNTGSNTSATPAASPAGNPAE
-631 SILYLYGDVFTEL
+631 STYLYGDVFS
-644 EIVQSN
+644 EIEIN
-650 TTTSNGNNGSNI
+650 KTNAPAAGATGSNSASI
-662 TSAGNATI
+662 TASGNQTI
-670 DKVKDGSVGPKV
+670 DNVKNGGIDSKTAVN
-682 AAKAQK
+682 AQK
-688 LCNKIASTYSTYYQ
+688 IVNRIASTYSTYMQ

-720 VHVSAYVNANNDAEK
+720 AHVSAYVNANNDSEK
-735 AQENS
+735 AQQAN

>member
-94 ENLKQLK
+94 ENIKRLN

-111 VNDYLKDFNGND
+111 VNEYLKDFNGND

-203 PDIFVGN
+203 PDIFVGE
-210 TSTVSFHKEDINK
+210 TTTKSFHKECVGK
-223 CIEIVKSVRDDLEAN
+223 CIEIVRSVRDDLEAN
-238 LENARLINK
+238 LDNARLINK

-306 YQAKGILARISMMAN
+306 YQAKGVLARISMMAN

-328 VESVAVESTKF
+328 VEAVAVESTKF

-400 VKEFFNKIKEF
+400 VKEFFNKIKTF
-411 VMNLFDKVANWFDKF
+411 VMNLFTKVENWFDKF
-426 FKSNKEY
+426 FKSNKDY
-433 IEKYKDQIDKQ
+433 IEKYKDQINKP

-451 NMPNYKDGLARI
+451 NMANYKDGLVRI
-463 QENIT
+463 QT
-468 PQFDAVINSAT
+468 PKVPNFSAVISDNVMNA
-479 GMGDKDEDVDTAIN
+479 GEDNAALEKVIDDFRKTLVD
-493 NFRRTLIK
+493 
-501 DYKDNDEWK
+501 DYKPGDEWK
-510 ESCNDYFKGG
+510 EACNNFFKGG
-520 KDSDKDYSANEINIR
+520 KDSERDYSTNEINIVD
-535 YLADRVLE
+535 LSNKVLE

-548 DGLKKDKTT
+548 DGIKKDKATSD
-557 AEQLFKSLESAI
+557 QLYKSLESAI
-569 AKAAAQD
+569 NRLANATPKTESAYLYNENAFTEDTGAVINNTGSTAPGTTAAQSANSAD
-576 NQNVKANANK
+576 ITKAGNDAIKTVNDKANADK
-586 VQTDAKGTE
+586 PD
-595 NKAIGST
+595 NKAG
-602 TNTPSSLGTGNNN
+602 
-615 AGSGPKVGGGT
+615 
-626 TNTAE
+626 
-631 SILYLYGDVFTEL
+631 
-644 EIVQSN
+644 VQ
-650 TTTSNGNNGSNI
+650 
-662 TSAGNATI
+662 
-670 DKVKDGSVGPKV
+670 
-682 AAKAQK
+682 AQK
-688 LCNKIASTYSTYYQ
+688 VINKMASTISTYYQ

-720 VHVSAYVNANNDAEK
+720 AHVSAYVNANNDSEK
-735 AQENS
+735 AQQSN

>member
-9 SFDSVLLDK
+9 SFDSILLDK

-30 ATLPQVVKLV
+30 ATLPQVVRLV

-94 ENLKQLK
+94 DNLKRLN

-111 VNDYLKDFNGND
+111 VNEYLKDFNNND
-123 ILMEREMTQFVLD
+123 ILMEREMTQFKLD

-203 PDIFVGN
+203 PDIFVGE
-210 TSTVSFHKEDINK
+210 TTTKSFHKECVGK

-238 LENARLINK
+238 LDNARLINK

-306 YQAKGILARISMMAN
+306 YQAKGVLARISMMAN
-321 EEFVDDT
+321 QEFVDDT
-328 VESVAVESTKF
+328 VEAVAVESTKF

-400 VKEFFNKIKEF
+400 VKEFFNKIKTF
-411 VMNLFDKVANWFDKF
+411 VMNLFTKVENWFDKF

-433 IEKYKDQIDKQ
+433 IEKYKDQINKP

-451 NMPNYKDGLARI
+451 NMANYKDGLVRI
-463 QENIT
+463 QT
-468 PQFDAVINSAT
+468 PKVPNFSAVISDNVLNA
-479 GMGDKDEDVDTAIN
+479 GEDNAALEKVIDDFRKTLVD
-493 NFRRTLIK
+493 
-501 DYKDNDEWK
+501 DYKPGDEWK
-510 ESCNDYFKGG
+510 EACNNFFKGG
-520 KDSDKDYSANEINIR
+520 KDSERDYSTNEINIVD
-535 YLADRVLE
+535 LSNKVLE

-548 DGLKKDKTT
+548 DGIKKDKATSD
-557 AEQLFKSLESAI
+557 QLYKSLEAAI
-569 AKAAAQD
+569 NRLANATPKTESVYLYNENAFTEDTGAVINNTGSTAPGTTAAQSANSAD
-576 NQNVKANANK
+576 ITKAGNDAIKTVNDKANADK
-586 VQTDAKGTE
+586 PD
-595 NKAIGST
+595 NKAG
-602 TNTPSSLGTGNNN
+602 
-615 AGSGPKVGGGT
+615 
-626 TNTAE
+626 
-631 SILYLYGDVFTEL
+631 
-644 EIVQSN
+644 VQ
-650 TTTSNGNNGSNI
+650 
-662 TSAGNATI
+662 
-670 DKVKDGSVGPKV
+670 
-682 AAKAQK
+682 AQK
-688 LCNKIASTYSTYYQ
+688 VINKMASTMSTYYQ

-720 VHVSAYVNANNDAEK
+720 AHVSAYVNANNDSEK
-735 AQENS
+735 AQQSN

>member
-94 ENLKQLK
+94 DNLKRLN

-111 VNDYLKDFNGND
+111 VNEYLKDFNNND
-123 ILMEREMTQFVLD
+123 ILMEREMTQFILD
-136 DEIPC
+136 DEIPY

-168 LEITTNNQSKIIKR
+168 LEITTNNQSNIIKR

-203 PDIFVGN
+203 PDIFVGE
-210 TSTVSFHKEDINK
+210 TTTKSFHKECVGK

-238 LENARLINK
+238 LDNTRLINK

-306 YQAKGILARISMMAN
+306 YQAKGVLARISMMAN

-328 VESVAVESTKF
+328 IEAVAVESTKF

-381 EGVDVENRLAA
+381 EGVDVEARLTAV
-392 LHEGAWDK
+392 HEGAWDK
-400 VKEFFNKIKEF
+400 VKEFFNKIKTF
-411 VMNLFDKVANWFDKF
+411 VMALFDKVSNWFDKF
-426 FKSNKEY
+426 FKSNKDY
-433 IEKYKDQIDKQ
+433 IEKYKDQIDKP

-451 NMPNYKDGLARI
+451 NMPNYKEGLNRI
-463 QENIT
+463 QAAPNINFNGVISTANGMPENA
-468 PQFDAVINSAT
+468 DVDKVINDFRKT
-479 GMGDKDEDVDTAIN
+479 IIN
-493 NFRRTLIK
+493 E
-501 DYKDNDEWK
+501 YKDDDDWK
-510 ESCNDYFKGG
+510 ETCNNYFKGG
-520 KDSDKDYSANEINIR
+520 KDSDKDYSANEISIR
-535 YLADRVLE
+535 ELANQVLN

-548 DGLKKDKTT
+548 DNIKKDKSTSD
-557 AEQLFKSLESAI
+557 QMFKSLESAI
-569 AKAAAQD
+569 NKAASQQPASTS
-576 NQNVKANANK
+576 
-586 VQTDAKGTE
+586 TDSSNT
-595 NKAIGST
+595 SS
-602 TNTPSSLGTGNNN
+602 TPSAPASTPAAPAAAPAQGAQHNST
-615 AGSGPKVGGGT
+615 
-626 TNTAE
+626 
-631 SILYLYGDVFTEL
+631 YLYGDVFS
-644 EIVQSN
+644 EIEIN
-650 TTTSNGNNGSNI
+650 KTNAPAAGATGSNSASI
-662 TSAGNATI
+662 TASGNQTI
-670 DKVKDGSVGPKV
+670 DNVKNGGVD
-682 AAKAQK
+682 AKTAVNAQK
-688 LCNKIASTYSTYYQ
+688 IVNRIASTYSTYMQ

-720 VHVSAYVNANNDAEK
+720 AHVSAYVNANNDSEK
-735 AQENS
+735 AQQSN

>member
-94 ENLKQLK
+94 ENIKRLN

-111 VNDYLKDFNGND
+111 VNEYLKDFNGND

-203 PDIFVGN
+203 PDIFVGE
-210 TSTVSFHKEDINK
+210 TTTKSFHKECVGK
-223 CIEIVKSVRDDLEAN
+223 CIEIVRSVRDDLEAN
-238 LENARLINK
+238 LDNARLINK

-306 YQAKGILARISMMAN
+306 YQAKGVLARISMMAN

-328 VESVAVESTKF
+328 VEAVAVESTKF

-400 VKEFFNKIKEF
+400 VKEFFNKIKTF
-411 VMNLFDKVANWFDKF
+411 VMALFDKVSNWFDKF
-426 FKSNKEY
+426 FKSNKDY
-433 IEKYKDQIDKQ
+433 IEKYKDQIDKP

-451 NMPNYKDGLARI
+451 NMPNYKEGLNRI
-463 QENIT
+463 QAAPNIN
-468 PQFDAVINSAT
+468 FNGVINTAS
-479 GMGDKDEDVDTAIN
+479 GMAENADVDKVIN
-493 NFRRTLIK
+493 DFRKTIINE
-501 DYKDNDEWK
+501 YKDDDDWK
-510 ESCNDYFKGG
+510 ETCNNYFKGG
-520 KDSDKDYSANEINIR
+520 KDSDKDYSANEISIR
-535 YLADRVLE
+535 ELANQVLN

-548 DGLKKDKTT
+548 DNLKKDKSTSD
-557 AEQLFKSLESAI
+557 QMFKSLESAI
-569 AKAAAQD
+569 NKAASQQPASTSAD
-576 NQNVKANANK
+576 SSN
-586 VQTDAKGTE
+586 TS
-595 NKAIGST
+595 ST
-602 TNTPSSLGTGNNN
+602 TSTPASTPAAPAAAPAQGTQHN
-615 AGSGPKVGGGT
+615 ST
-626 TNTAE
+626 
-631 SILYLYGDVFTEL
+631 YLYGDVFS
-644 EIVQSN
+644 EIEIN
-650 TTTSNGNNGSNI
+650 KTNAPAAGATGSNSASI
-662 TSAGNATI
+662 TASGNQTI
-670 DKVKDGSVGPKV
+670 DNVKNGGVDSKTAVN
-682 AAKAQK
+682 AQK
-688 LCNKIASTYSTYYQ
+688 IVNRIASTYSTYLQ

-720 VHVSAYVNANNDAEK
+720 AHVSAYVNANNDSEK
-735 AQENS
+735 AQQSN

>member
-94 ENLKQLK
+94 DNLKRLN

-111 VNDYLKDFNGND
+111 VNEYLKDFNNND
-123 ILMEREMTQFVLD
+123 IIMEREMTQFILD

-203 PDIFVGN
+203 PDIFVGE
-210 TSTVSFHKEDINK
+210 TTTRSFHKECVGK

-238 LENARLINK
+238 LDNARLINK

-306 YQAKGILARISMMAN
+306 YQAKGVLARISMMAN

-328 VESVAVESTKF
+328 VEAVAVESTKF

-381 EGVDVENRLAA
+381 EGIDVENRLAA

-400 VKEFFNKIKEF
+400 VKEFFNKIKTF
-411 VMNLFDKVANWFDKF
+411 VMALFDKVSNWFDKF
-426 FKSNKEY
+426 FKSNKDY
-433 IEKYKDQIDKQ
+433 IEKYKDQIDKP

-451 NMPNYKDGLARI
+451 NMPNYKEGLNRI
-463 QENIT
+463 QAAPNINFNGVISTANGMPENA
-468 PQFDAVINSAT
+468 DVDKVINDFRKT
-479 GMGDKDEDVDTAIN
+479 IIN
-493 NFRRTLIK
+493 E
-501 DYKDNDEWK
+501 YKDDDDWK
-510 ESCNDYFKGG
+510 ETCNNYFKGG
-520 KDSDKDYSANEINIR
+520 KDSDKDYSANEISIR
-535 YLADRVLE
+535 ELANQVLN

-548 DGLKKDKTT
+548 DNIKKDKSTSD
-557 AEQLFKSLESAI
+557 QMFKSLESAI
-569 AKAAAQD
+569 NKAASQQPA
-576 NQNVKANANK
+576 A
-586 VQTDAKGTE
+586 
-595 NKAIGST
+595 ST
-602 TNTPSSLGTGNNN
+602 TNTDSANTSSTASTPSTPAAAPAQGAQHNST
-615 AGSGPKVGGGT
+615 
-626 TNTAE
+626 
-631 SILYLYGDVFTEL
+631 YLYGDVFS
-644 EIVQSN
+644 EIEIN
-650 TTTSNGNNGSNI
+650 KTNAPAAGATGSNSASI
-662 TSAGNATI
+662 TASGNQTI
-670 DKVKDGSVGPKV
+670 DNVKNGGVDSKTAVN
-682 AAKAQK
+682 AQK
-688 LCNKIASTYSTYYQ
+688 IVNRIASTYSTYMQ

-720 VHVSAYVNANNDAEK
+720 AHVSAYVNANNDSEK
-735 AQENS
+735 AQQAN

>member
-30 ATLPQVVKLV
+30 ATLPQVVRLV

-45 KALKENQTFYRNILE
+45 KAMKETQTFYRNLLE
-60 SDSEVTARKAYD
+60 SKSEVTARKAYD

-81 NAFYTAKYVDVLD
+81 NSFYSDKYVEVL
-94 ENLKQLK
+94 EYNLKRLS
-101 NEGDSRLINV
+101 NEGDSRLISV

-123 ILMEREMTQFVLD
+123 ILMEAEVTEFKLD

-147 SILHFFGD
+147 DILHFFGD

-203 PDIFVGN
+203 PDIFVGK
-210 TSTVSFHKEDINK
+210 TTTKSFHKECVGK
-223 CIEIVKSVRDDLEAN
+223 CIETVKSVRDDLEAN
-238 LENARLINK
+238 LDNARLINK

-264 IRVNSD
+264 ISVGGD

-306 YQAKGILARISMMAN
+306 YQAKGFLAHIAGMAN
-321 EEFVDDT
+321 EEFVDDR
-328 VESVAVESTKF
+328 VEAVAVESAKF
-339 LKEEAFKFTKLT
+339 LKEQQAFKFSKLT
-351 DAEILMNHITD
+351 DSEILMNHITD

-370 DCCIKEAMILA
+370 DCCIKEAMVLA

-392 LHEGAWDK
+392 IHEGAWDK

-411 VMNLFDKVANWFDKF
+411 VMGLFDKVSNWFDKF

-433 IEKYKDQIDKQ
+433 LDKYKDQLSKP

-451 NMPNYKDGLARI
+451 NMPNYAEGLKRI
-463 QENIT
+463 QAQTTIDFNG
-468 PQFDAVINSAT
+468 VISTAT
-479 GMGDKDEDVDTAIN
+479 NMNEDTDVDEVITT
-493 NFRRTLIK
+493 FRKGIIS
-501 DYKDNDEWK
+501 DYNGTDEWK
-510 ESCNDYFKGG
+510 ETCNDYFQGG
-520 KDSDKDYSANEINIR
+520 KDSDKDYSANEISISA
-535 YLADRVLE
+535 YAEQVLA

-548 DGLKKDKTT
+548 DNIKKDRATSD
-557 AEQLFKSLESAI
+557 QMFKSLDSAI
-569 AKAAAQD
+569 NKAASQQPQQQTVANKPQVD
-576 NQNVKANANK
+576 NAKANA
-586 VQTDAKGTE
+586 AKGPMAPKPPAAGNTTPGPTVADHKE
-595 NKAIGST
+595 ST
-602 TNTPSSLGTGNNN
+602 
-615 AGSGPKVGGGT
+615 
-626 TNTAE
+626 
-631 SILYLYGDVFTEL
+631 YLYGDVFTEL
-644 EIVQSN
+644 DIQ
-650 TTTSNGNNGSNI
+650 TTNAPAPGTTGSNSAAITKAGNQTIDSVKNGGI
-662 TSAGNATI
+662 TSKTAVN
-670 DKVKDGSVGPKV
+670 
-682 AAKAQK
+682 AQK
-688 LCNKIASTYSTYYQ
+688 IVNKIASTYSTYLQ

-720 VHVSAYVNANNDAEK
+720 VHVSAYVNAGNDAEK

>member
-94 ENLKQLK
+94 DNLKRLN

-111 VNDYLKDFNGND
+111 VNEYLKDFNNND
-123 ILMEREMTQFVLD
+123 ILMEREMIQFILD

-182 AKAEIID
+182 AKAEIVD

-203 PDIFVGN
+203 PDIFVGE
-210 TSTVSFHKEDINK
+210 TTTKSFHKECVGK

-238 LENARLINK
+238 LDNARLINK

-306 YQAKGILARISMMAN
+306 YQAKGVLARISMMAN

-328 VESVAVESTKF
+328 VEAVAVESTKF

-381 EGVDVENRLAA
+381 EGVDVEARLTAV
-392 LHEGAWDK
+392 HEGAWDK
-400 VKEFFNKIKEF
+400 VKEFFNKIKTF
-411 VMNLFDKVANWFDKF
+411 VMALFDKVSNWFDKF
-426 FKSNKEY
+426 FKSNKDY
-433 IEKYKDQIDKQ
+433 IEKYKDQIDKP

-451 NMPNYKDGLARI
+451 NMPNYKEGLNRI
-463 QENIT
+463 QAAPNINFNGVISTANDMPENA
-468 PQFDAVINSAT
+468 DVDKVINDFRKT
-479 GMGDKDEDVDTAIN
+479 IIN
-493 NFRRTLIK
+493 E
-501 DYKDNDEWK
+501 YKDDDDWK
-510 ESCNDYFKGG
+510 ETCNNYFKGG
-520 KDSDKDYSANEINIR
+520 KDSDKDYSANEISIR
-535 YLADRVLE
+535 ELANQVLN

-548 DGLKKDKTT
+548 DNLKKDKSTSD
-557 AEQLFKSLESAI
+557 QMFKSLESAI
-569 AKAAAQD
+569 NKAASQQPA
-576 NQNVKANANK
+576 
-586 VQTDAKGTE
+586 
-595 NKAIGST
+595 ST
-602 TNTPSSLGTGNNN
+602 PADSSNTSSTPSAPAAPAAAPAQGAQHNST
-615 AGSGPKVGGGT
+615 
-626 TNTAE
+626 
-631 SILYLYGDVFTEL
+631 YLYGDVFS
-644 EIVQSN
+644 EIEIN
-650 TTTSNGNNGSNI
+650 KTNAPAAGATGSNSASI
-662 TSAGNATI
+662 TASGNQTI
-670 DKVKDGSVGPKV
+670 DNVKNGGVD
-682 AAKAQK
+682 AKTAVNAQK
-688 LCNKIASTYSTYYQ
+688 IVNRIASTYSTYLQ

-720 VHVSAYVNANNDAEK
+720 AHVSAYVNANNDSEK
-735 AQENS
+735 AQQSN

>member
-238 LENARLINK
+238 LDNARLINK
-247 EYKKL
+247 ECKKL

-306 YQAKGILARISMMAN
+306 NQAKGVLARISMMAN
-321 EEFVDDT
+321 EEFIDDT
-328 VESVAVESTKF
+328 VEAVAVESTKF
-339 LKEEAFKFTKLT
+339 LKEESFKFTKLT

-411 VMNLFDKVANWFDKF
+411 VMNLFDKVSNWFDKF

-433 IEKYKDQIDKQ
+433 IEKYKDQISKP

-451 NMPNYKDGLARI
+451 NMPNYKEGLNRI
-463 QENIT
+463 QTPPNI
-468 PQFDAVINSAT
+468 QFDAVINTAT
-479 GMGDKDEDVDTAIN
+479 KMEENSDVDQVIN
-493 NFRRTLIK
+493 NFRKGIIS
-501 DYKDNDEWK
+501 DYKDTDEWK
-510 ESCNDYFKGG
+510 ETCNDYFQGG
-520 KDSDKDYSANEINIR
+520 KDSDKDYSANEISVSA
-535 YLADRVLE
+535 LAEQVLA

-548 DGLKKDKTT
+548 DNIKKDKATSDK
-557 AEQLFKSLESAI
+557 LFKSLDSAI
-569 AKAAAQD
+569 NKAASQQPA
-576 NQNVKANANK
+576 A
-586 VQTDAKGTE
+586 
-595 NKAIGST
+595 ST
-602 TNTPSSLGTGNNN
+602 TNTDSNSTSNTESNNSATPAASPAGN
-615 AGSGPKVGGGT
+615 PT
-626 TNTAE
+626 E
-631 SILYLYGDVFTEL
+631 STYLYGDVFS
-644 EIVQSN
+644 EIEIN
-650 TTTSNGNNGSNI
+650 KTNAPAPGTTGSNSAAI
-662 TSAGNATI
+662 TAAGNKTI
-670 DKVKDGSVGPKV
+670 DNVKNGGVDSKTAVN
-682 AAKAQK
+682 AQK
-688 LCNKIASTYSTYYQ
+688 IVNRIASTYSTYLQ
-702 CKYQMA
+702 CKYQTA

-720 VHVSAYVNANNDAEK
+720 AHVSAYVNANNDAEK

>member
-94 ENLKQLK
+94 DNLKRLN

-111 VNDYLKDFNGND
+111 VNEYLKDFNNND
-123 ILMEREMTQFVLD
+123 ILMEREMTQFILD

-203 PDIFVGN
+203 PDIFVGE
-210 TSTVSFHKEDINK
+210 TTTKSFHKECVGK

-238 LENARLINK
+238 LDNARLINK

-306 YQAKGILARISMMAN
+306 YQAKGVLARISMMAN

-328 VESVAVESTKF
+328 IEAVAVESTKF

-351 DAEILMNHITD
+351 DAEVLMNHITD

-381 EGVDVENRLAA
+381 EGVDVEARLTAV
-392 LHEGAWDK
+392 HEGAWDK
-400 VKEFFNKIKEF
+400 VKEFFNKIKTF
-411 VMNLFDKVANWFDKF
+411 VMALFDKVSNWFDKF
-426 FKSNKEY
+426 FKSNKDY
-433 IEKYKDQIDKQ
+433 IEKYKDQIDKP

-451 NMPNYKDGLARI
+451 NMPNYKEGLNRI
-463 QENIT
+463 QAAPNINFNGVISTANGMPENA
-468 PQFDAVINSAT
+468 DVDKVINDFRKT
-479 GMGDKDEDVDTAIN
+479 IIN
-493 NFRRTLIK
+493 E
-501 DYKDNDEWK
+501 YKDDDDWK
-510 ESCNDYFKGG
+510 ETCNNYFKGG
-520 KDSDKDYSANEINIR
+520 KDSDKDYSANEISIR
-535 YLADRVLE
+535 ELANQVLN

-548 DGLKKDKTT
+548 DNIKKDKSTSD
-557 AEQLFKSLESAI
+557 QMFKSLESAI
-569 AKAAAQD
+569 NKAASQQPASTPAD
-576 NQNVKANANK
+576 SSN
-586 VQTDAKGTE
+586 TS
-595 NKAIGST
+595 ST
-602 TNTPSSLGTGNNN
+602 TSAPASTPAAPAAAPEQGAQHNST
-615 AGSGPKVGGGT
+615 
-626 TNTAE
+626 
-631 SILYLYGDVFTEL
+631 YLYGDVFS
-644 EIVQSN
+644 EIEIN
-650 TTTSNGNNGSNI
+650 KTNAPAAGATGSNSASI
-662 TSAGNATI
+662 TASGNQTI
-670 DKVKDGSVGPKV
+670 DNVKNGGID
-682 AAKAQK
+682 AKTAVNAQK
-688 LCNKIASTYSTYYQ
+688 IVNRIASTYSTYLQ

-720 VHVSAYVNANNDAEK
+720 AHVSAYVNANNDSEK
-735 AQENS
+735 AQQSN

>member
-30 ATLPQVVKLV
+30 ATLPQVVRLV

-45 KALKENQTFYRNILE
+45 KAMKETQTFYRNLLE
-60 SDSEVTARKAYD
+60 SESEVTARKAYD

-81 NAFYTAKYVDVLD
+81 NSFYSDKYVEVL
-94 ENLKQLK
+94 EYNLKRLS
-101 NEGDSRLINV
+101 NEGDSRLISV

-123 ILMEREMTQFVLD
+123 ILMEAEVTEFKLD

-147 SILHFFGD
+147 DILHFFGD

-203 PDIFVGN
+203 PDIFVGK
-210 TSTVSFHKEDINK
+210 TTTKSFHKECVGK
-223 CIEIVKSVRDDLEAN
+223 CIEIVKSIRDDLEAN
-238 LENARLINK
+238 LDNARLINK

-264 IRVNSD
+264 ISVGSD
-270 DYIRK
+270 EHVRK

-306 YQAKGILARISMMAN
+306 YQAKGFLARIAGMAN
-321 EEFVDDT
+321 EEFVDDR
-328 VESVAVESTKF
+328 VESVAVESAKF
-339 LKEEAFKFTKLT
+339 LKEQQAFKFSKLT
-351 DAEILMNHITD
+351 DSEILMNHITD

-370 DCCIKEAMILA
+370 DCCIKEAMVLA

-392 LHEGAWDK
+392 IHEGAWDK

-411 VMNLFDKVANWFDKF
+411 VMGLFDKVSNWFDKF

-433 IEKYKDQIDKQ
+433 LDKYKDQLSKP

-451 NMPNYKDGLARI
+451 NMPNYKEGLNRI
-463 QENIT
+463 QTPPNIN
-468 PQFDAVINSAT
+468 FDAVIMTATKMEENS
-479 GMGDKDEDVDTAIN
+479 DVDQVIN
-493 NFRRTLIK
+493 NFRKGIIP
-501 DYKDNDEWK
+501 DYKDTDEWK
-510 ESCNDYFKGG
+510 ETCNDYFQGG
-520 KDSDKDYSANEINIR
+520 KDSDKDYSANEISISA
-535 YLADRVLE
+535 LAEQVLA

-548 DGLKKDKTT
+548 DNIKKDKATSDKV
-557 AEQLFKSLESAI
+557 FKSLDSAI
-569 AKAAAQD
+569 NKAASQQPQQQAD
-576 NQNVKANANK
+576 TNNSVA
-586 VQTDAKGTE
+586 AKP
-595 NKAIGST
+595 AT
-602 TNTPSSLGTGNNN
+602 TTTPSPAGNGT
-615 AGSGPKVGGGT
+615 PQGGGT
-626 TNTAE
+626 NGGTNTTQPQ
-631 SILYLYGDVFTEL
+631 GG
-644 EIVQSN
+644 Q
-650 TTTSNGNNGSNI
+650 
-662 TSAGNATI
+662 
-670 DKVKDGSVGPKV
+670 
-682 AAKAQK
+682 
-688 LCNKIASTYSTYYQ
+688 
-702 CKYQMA
+702 
-708 EKIMSDY
+708 
-715 MKIIK
+715 
-720 VHVSAYVNANNDAEK
+720 
-735 AQENS
+735 

>member
-94 ENLKQLK
+94 DNLKRLN

-111 VNDYLKDFNGND
+111 VNEYLKDFNNND
-123 ILMEREMTQFVLD
+123 ILMEREMTQFILD

-203 PDIFVGN
+203 PDIFVGE
-210 TSTVSFHKEDINK
+210 TTTKSFHKECVGK

-238 LENARLINK
+238 LDNARLINK

-306 YQAKGILARISMMAN
+306 YQAKGVLARISMMAN

-328 VESVAVESTKF
+328 VEAVAVESTKF

-400 VKEFFNKIKEF
+400 VKEFFNKIKTF
-411 VMNLFDKVANWFDKF
+411 VMNLFTKVENWFDKF
-426 FKSNKEY
+426 FKSNKDY
-433 IEKYKDQIDKQ
+433 IEKYKDQINKP

-451 NMPNYKDGLARI
+451 NMANYKDGLVRI
-463 QENIT
+463 QT
-468 PQFDAVINSAT
+468 PKVPNFNAVISDNVMNA
-479 GMGDKDEDVDTAIN
+479 GEDNAALEKVIDDFRKTLVD
-493 NFRRTLIK
+493 
-501 DYKDNDEWK
+501 DYKPGDEWK
-510 ESCNDYFKGG
+510 EACNNFFKGG
-520 KDSDKDYSANEINIR
+520 KDSERDYSTNEINIVD
-535 YLADRVLE
+535 LSNKVLE

-548 DGLKKDKTT
+548 DGIKKDKATSD
-557 AEQLFKSLESAI
+557 QLYKSLEAAI
-569 AKAAAQD
+569 NRLANATPKTESVYLYNENAFTEDTGAVINNTGSTAPGTTAAQSANSAD
-576 NQNVKANANK
+576 ITKAGNDTIKTVNDKANVDK
-586 VQTDAKGTE
+586 PD
-595 NKAIGST
+595 NKAG
-602 TNTPSSLGTGNNN
+602 
-615 AGSGPKVGGGT
+615 
-626 TNTAE
+626 
-631 SILYLYGDVFTEL
+631 
-644 EIVQSN
+644 VQ
-650 TTTSNGNNGSNI
+650 
-662 TSAGNATI
+662 
-670 DKVKDGSVGPKV
+670 
-682 AAKAQK
+682 AQK
-688 LCNKIASTYSTYYQ
+688 VINKMASTMSTYYQ

-720 VHVSAYVNANNDAEK
+720 AHVSAYVNANNNAEK